1 MLTKYAE
8 LLANY
13 CLSLKP
19 KERVLIRTTYLAEPL
34 LKELYKSIL
43 KCGAI
48 PEFQLSFEEQQR
60 IYYKYATDFQLDYTS
75 SLYEKAVHEFD
86 AILTIMAPFDVN
98 ETQGC
103 DSEKKRRAQSSNAHL
118 RNVFSKRAAVGDLK
132 WSLCVYPTQSA
143 AESCDMSLFDYEHFV
158 YSSCFLME
166 PDPIAAW
173 KTLGQNQQRYVDR
186 LNQADKI
193 SYKGPTIDVTFS
205 TKGRK
210 WINSDGKRN
219 MPSGEVFTSP
229 VEDSVEGT
237 VLFTCPTL
245 YDGSPVEDVRL
256 EIKKGEVVGWSAKI
270 GQPILD
276 RVFSIPGANY
286 FGEVA
291 IGTNYGIQR
300 ITKNIL
306 FDEKIGGTIHMA
318 LGASY
323 PETGGKNE
331 SAVHWDL
338 ITDMSQGE
346 ILADGDCIYKNGKFI
361 F

>member
-1 MLTKYAE
+1 MLTKYAQ
-8 LLANY
+8 LLSRY
-13 CLSLKP
+13 CLHLKE
-19 KERVLIRTTYLAEPL
+19 KERVLIRTTYMAEPL
-34 LKELYKSIL
+34 LKELYKAVL
-43 KCGAI
+43 QCGAI
-48 PEFQLSFEEQQR
+48 PEFQLSFDEQSR
-60 IYYKYATDFQLDYTS
+60 IFYKYATDTQLDHTS
-75 SLYEKAVHEFD
+75 LLYEKAVHEFD

-103 DSEKKRRAQSSNAHL
+103 DSEKKRRAQASSAAL
-118 RNVFSKRAAVGDLK
+118 RKVFSKRSAAGELK
-132 WSLCVYPTQSA
+132 WSLCVFPTQSA
-143 AESCDMSLFDYEHFV
+143 AEACEMSLFDYEDFV
-158 YSSCFLME
+158 YRSCLLTE

-173 KTLGQNQQRYVDR
+173 RLLGQNQQRYVDR
-186 LNQADKI
+186 LNRAERI
-193 SYKGPTIDVTFS
+193 HYRGPNIDIQFS
-205 TKGRK
+205 TKGRT

-229 VEDSVEGT
+229 VEDSVEG
-237 VLFTCPTL
+237 VAFFTCPTL
-245 YDGSPVEDVRL
+245 YDGSAVEGVRL
-256 EIKKGEVVGWSAKI
+256 EVRKGEVVGWSAKI
-270 GQPILD
+270 GQAVLD
-276 RVFSIPGANY
+276 RVFSIPGATF

-300 ITKNIL
+300 VTRNIL

-318 LGASY
+318 VGASY

-346 ILADGDCIYKNGKFI
+346 ILADGECIYKNGKFT